1 MEISSIVFA
10 LSTIYTITLIP
21 SLKRFITDLLSL
33 CNYPLREEALNQ
45 LDKKIKGKKIIL
57 CTNKDHK
64 HSLNTIQLGSNLKN
78 IQTNLYSSFRE
89 LDNLNLEFGI
99 FEEVTDEK
107 EGSAI
112 MDRVK
117 KASFQIL

>member
-1 MEISSIVFA
+1 M
-10 LSTIYTITLIP
+10 
-21 SLKRFITDLLSL
+21 
-33 CNYPLREEALNQ
+33 
-45 LDKKIKGKKIIL
+45 
-57 CTNKDHK
+57 NKDHK

-99 FEEVTDEK
+99 FEEVIDEK